1 MPLLWGEGRQQGA
14 GKQRCSIN
22 LWECKEKGL
31 GKISGQERECM
42 QLASMLSG
50 GNEASLQLGWGLD
63 KELDEGRKI
72 KLTPTPIHTQTHAH
86 LVSCGHR

>member
-1 MPLLWGEGRQQGA
+1 
-14 GKQRCSIN
+14 
-22 LWECKEKGL
+22 
-31 GKISGQERECM
+31 M

-72 KLTPTPIHTQTHAH
+72 KLTPTPIHTQTHRH
-86 LVSCGHR
+86 TLTWYLVAIGKEHKTTCICRDLIYESSKQKWPLFEKCRIR